1 MNKHKNNPNKIK
13 LCFLINCFTMGGAQ
27 VFLYN
32 LIKNLDYEI
41 FDIYI
46 IGIKN
51 IGPFKEKF
59 NKLSV
64 NTYSLNV
71 TNICDLHSF
80 LRLFRLFKKINPD
93 ILHTNLFYS
102 HIMGRLVSIF
112 FGFKV
117 IGTIHNT
124 LHYNLFMQFLLKIT
138 DFLNDYNIAV
148 CKKVKKVLLEKK
160 ISKPNKI
167 KVIYNSVVY
176 DRYQNELDLT
186 EIDKYKNDLA
196 LKNNDK
202 VLISI
207 GRLEN
212 PKGYL
217 NLIKSIKIIDNKYD
231 NYKLL
236 IIGKGNL
243 YQALKKEI
251 KKNNLEQK
259 IKLLS
264 EREDIEKLLKI
275 SDIYIMSSLWE
286 GLPISLLEAMASGLP
301 VIATKVGGINEVVKN
316 NKNGLLIEPG
326 DIIELANAIEKLLK
340 SDNEKLKKLGSKAQ
354 NTIRNYFCLEEQ
366 VKKYETLYMSFSR

>member
-1 MNKHKNNPNKIK
+1 MNKHKNNLNKIK

-27 VFLYN
+27 AFLYN
-32 LIKNLDYEI
+32 LVKNLDNDI

-59 NKLSV
+59 KNLSV
-64 NTYSLNV
+64 NTYTLNV
-71 TNICDLHSF
+71 TNIYDLHSF
-80 LRLFRLFKKINPD
+80 LRLFRLLKIINPD

-112 FGFKV
+112 FDFKV

-124 LHYNLFMQFLLKIT
+124 LHYNLFMKLLLKIT
-138 DFLNDYNIAV
+138 DFLNDYNIAI
-148 CKKVKKVLLEKK
+148 CKKVKEVLLEKK

-207 GRLEN
+207 GRLEK

-217 NLIKSIKIIDNKYD
+217 NLIKSIKILDNKYD

-243 YQALKKEI
+243 YQAIKKEI
-251 KKNNLEQK
+251 SKNNLEQK

-301 VIATKVGGINEVVKN
+301 VITTDVGGINEVIDN
-316 NKNGLLIEPG
+316 NRNGLLVEPG
-326 DIIELANAIEKLLK
+326 NIEKLAYEIENILQ
-340 SDNEKLKKLGSKAQ
+340 SDNEKLTKMGLNAK
-354 NTIRNYFCLEEQ
+354 NTIKKYFSLKDQ
-366 VKKYETLYMSFSR
+366 IKKYETLYMSFSR